1 MTTAPLSSDA
11 RAIEELRSKLGGRLT
26 IVGHHYEQEATIQH
40 CDIRGDSLELAR
52 RVPGIASDYIVFCGV
67 YFMAESAALRAR
79 EGQQV
84 LLPDHSADCV
94 MAQMTPARL
103 LDRVLGRLTASGRK
117 LVPLA
122 YVNTSLAVKAV
133 VGRYGGAVC
142 TSANAEK
149 MMNWAF
155 RQGDGVLFLPDKNLA
170 RNTARK
176 LGITGRDIHILDVR
190 KTGEAVD
197 LEAADKAA
205 LVLWPGLCAIHA
217 RFHPGQ
223 IEAVRKADP
232 SCKVIV
238 HPECSPEVVRAADG
252 AGSTTYIIEYVRN
265 APDGAHIY
273 VGTEINLVERLA
285 REQEGRIRVE
295 ALRSSAGSNMAK
307 ITPEK
312 LRATLEGIVAGNTD
326 PITVPSEDSA
336 PAKASLER
344 MLEACA

>member
-1 MTTAPLSSDA
+1 MTTAPLSNDA

-67 YFMAESAALRAR
+67 YFMAESAALLAR

-176 LGITGRDIHILDVR
+176 LGITGRDTHILDVR

-205 LVLWPGLCAIHA
+205 LVLWPGLCAIMPA
-217 RFHPGQ
+217 STPNRLKRAQG
-223 IEAVRKADP
+223 RP

-238 HPECSPEVVRAADG
+238 PRMLSRSG
-252 AGSTTYIIEYVRN
+252 APPTEPAPLSSVCQN

-273 VGTEINLVERLA
+273 VGRKSIWWNA
-285 REQEGRIRVE
+285 SREQEGRIRVE
-295 ALRSSAGSNMAK
+295 ALRSSACSNMAK